1 MFLYCWG
8 FAKYMHSH
16 KQSLSQNVRIFTRAF
31 SRQRSDCLVQVNLDK
46 MLNSRTQDGSLTH
59 NRWIF
64 ISFLVDISSPLQSC
78 IFPALLASYPNW
90 MRIASPAARGAGRRA
105 GRREADKKHHV
116 FERTSKQT
124 SPPPSKSLSL
134 ALSLSLSLISPPVE
148 HRSSF
153 ANAKLSAT
161 LPPSAPVHF
170 LPPLT
175 FPPPSM
181 TIGRHARLRTL
192 AQLAA
197 IDMGCCPQ
205 PKSLQVFRLAA
216 FSVSNR
222 VLSV

>member
-1 MFLYCWG
+1 M
-8 FAKYMHSH
+8 
-16 KQSLSQNVRIFTRAF
+16 
-31 SRQRSDCLVQVNLDK
+31 DK
-46 MLNSRTQDGSLTH
+46 MLNSRKQDGSLTH

-90 MRIASPAARGAGRRA
+90 MRIASPAARGAA
-105 GRREADKKHHV
+105 EEQED
-116 FERTSKQT
+116 EKQT
-124 SPPPSKSLSL
+124 KSIMFLKGHQNKHRRRPRN
-134 ALSLSLSLISPPVE
+134 LSLSLSLISPPVE